1 MMVYKMDKY
10 ARILKTL
17 SIGMKVKIRSDLCPA
32 MYRKEGHKVSGVNK
46 KQYKGKLF
54 TISTIDSNHFWPIDL
69 HDSHGNPTPYSWHP
83 CEFEQPN
90 NPIQKLK
97 ESMLR

>member
-1 MMVYKMDKY
+1 MNKY

-46 KQYKGKLF
+46 
-54 TISTIDSNHFWPIDL
+54 
-69 HDSHGNPTPYSWHP
+69 
-83 CEFEQPN
+83 N
-90 NPIQKLK
+90 NIKVSYL
-97 ESMLR
+97 L